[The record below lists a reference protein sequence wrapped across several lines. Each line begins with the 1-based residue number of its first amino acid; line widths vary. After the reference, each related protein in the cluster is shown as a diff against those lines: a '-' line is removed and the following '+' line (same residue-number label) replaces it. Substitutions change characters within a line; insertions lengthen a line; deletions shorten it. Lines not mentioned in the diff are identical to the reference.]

1 MRKYTYK
8 RGKNGNVRDGRR
20 RSGRSRR
27 GGEALASG
35 GFGCIFKP
43 ALRCKGSDTRING
56 VSKMSIE
63 EHGKQEMSEITIIK
77 DRLKKIKDYQ
87 KHYLLDVDMCKPEKL
102 TDDDMKHFDKK
113 CYALTRYN
121 INEKNVNS
129 RIGRLTI
136 LNMPDAGTD
145 LKDWLVSDDK
155 ITKERMFIL
164 NEVVSAMIT
173 KGVRPMNEAGVIH
186 HDLKDRNIMIDKQLN
201 ARIIDWGLAGVVK
214 DNTNTNTNTKTKT
227 NTIPS
232 EIMNRPLQFN
242 TPFSSMMLSDE
253 FKMNYATFLQR
264 VKDDDVLFNRVNIR
278 NYVVNE
284 YLIKLAR
291 YYGYYDDNVVLFKM
305 IFSPGISD
313 ETFLPDV
320 KKDNLIEY
328 GYYLYYLSNY
338 ITDILMKFTN
348 DKLEFDVNKYFSE
361 VYLFNSDI
369 FGLMTVY
376 YNFFEINLEKIDLP
390 LETKKK
396 YLNRIRT
403 MLVENI
409 YTNGGEKIDIIK
421 LTKDIKAL
429 NNILENGTQMRPV
442 RDLKRNYSITND
454 INHSP
459 RSVMSLLS
467 NSRASKSKSKS
478 KSKSS
483 SKPRTSLRK
492 STKLSIT

>member
-1 MRKYTYK
+1 
-8 RGKNGNVRDGRR
+8 
-20 RSGRSRR
+20 
-27 GGEALASG
+27 
-35 GFGCIFKP
+35 
-43 ALRCKGSDTRING
+43 
-56 VSKMSIE
+56 
-63 EHGKQEMSEITIIK
+63 
-77 DRLKKIKDYQ
+77 
-87 KHYLLDVDMCKPEKL
+87 
-102 TDDDMKHFDKK
+102 
-113 CYALTRYN
+113 
-121 INEKNVNS
+121 
-129 RIGRLTI
+129 
-136 LNMPDAGTD
+136 
-145 LKDWLVSDDK
+145 
-155 ITKERMFIL
+155 
-164 NEVVSAMIT
+164 
-173 KGVRPMNEAGVIH
+173 
-186 HDLKDRNIMIDKQLN
+186 
-201 ARIIDWGLAGVVK
+201 
-214 DNTNTNTNTKTKT
+214 
-227 NTIPS
+227 
-232 EIMNRPLQFN
+232 
-242 TPFSSMMLSDE
+242 
-253 FKMNYATFLQR
+253 
-264 VKDDDVLFNRVNIR
+264 
-278 NYVVNE
+278 
-284 YLIKLAR
+284 
-291 YYGYYDDNVVLFKM
+291 M